1 MYSYLSTVLFHF
13 SVNTEALLASIDA
26 RCDSNML
33 VNQRWYQSS
42 DIIFG
47 GRVVLCSSKQFSHR
61 LLRETSSAHLQHAKI
76 FKLNLKNFMLPHLA
90 QNITQMKSFWRILR
104 NIFTLTK
111 QLWSVPGENEAFLQT
126 PHCVSWLKISLERS
140 GTLEGIVAI
149 ICLHS
154 MYFCVFVFA
163 LTCNGV
169 SEFQKEPMRG
179 RALTV
184 SFNSWGRCVD
194 KTSDQNREQWLA
206 LFPFKSEL

>member
-13 SVNTEALLASIDA
+13 SVNTEASLASIDA

-47 GRVVLCSSKQFSHR
+47 GRVVLCSSKQLSHG

-90 QNITQMKSFWRILR
+90 QNITQMKSFWRTLR

-111 QLWSVPGENEAFLQT
+111 QLWSVPGRMRPFCKPLI
-126 PHCVSWLKISLERS
+126 VSPDWKSALKDLGHLKVLLR
-140 GTLEGIVAI
+140 
-149 ICLHS
+149 
-154 MYFCVFVFA
+154 
-163 LTCNGV
+163 
-169 SEFQKEPMRG
+169 
-179 RALTV
+179 
-184 SFNSWGRCVD
+184 
-194 KTSDQNREQWLA
+194 
-206 LFPFKSEL
+206 